1 MAQGAAPDKLPDAV
15 AALPCKPSDEED
27 YETKQLQMIVRFR
40 DAVLSG
46 FHSSFKPP
54 KDHVGRQ
61 GLHPPRSTDARSR
74 GFPETG
80 AVPQAESSIPSV
92 EISDHVGTEI
102 TTRRRALE
110 SVLRDERKKRRPV
123 KSNEVAL
130 YSNIDTSDV
139 LVKALALVPDTA
151 APPPVGEEL
160 VTDRGGAS
168 DSLDDN
174 TFYSSQF
181 DTPQPQKD
189 SRVED
194 VPDQVRVPAAVE
206 LDRAPR
212 IVSETATDVAVID
225 PQIADA
231 ARPQSLRG
239 SLPATAPNVAA
250 TGAVPSTVVV
260 PGLNNYNQQGNA
272 TTRPGR
278 HMPSGGQ
285 SSSDDLVI
293 LDSLP
298 AGTAATSGRSQ
309 PLSNSYIDSHPPS
322 PLLRGRPLQ
331 PFAAPNAAPQS
342 SPLPVPGQGRG
353 PADLASVHGSRG
365 APAQVAALRV
375 EPAIATSP
383 ESSGQLG
390 RGSDRKKNK
399 KKKRKADRQ
408 APGTERNPYIKPE
421 PRSPSPLAGPSYTR
435 ANKRQRQFRG
445 QAFEAEYEPSYSRPL
460 AHAPVDHYLPRPYRH
475 QPIGPAYEGP
485 RAYPQRAVSAA
496 VLGDAGYGR
505 EYVDDRRL
513 PVDNEARG
521 YGLPGPAPPYPYSP
535 MLAYPPRP
543 GSQSFGVEGYRGP
556 PRPYREFSESG
567 TLNFGPEDDP
577 YAGLPPK
584 ARILVDAYTRGY
596 IEHSHHLAG
605 PGEPSVV
612 YERMPPPR
620 AVSRHPGPEPYGEAG
635 LVYGGSPAAYAMPR
649 RIVTQPMEYAPYEY
663 RDGQHREYSARPM
676 APPGDLVEMGSTADR
691 RPMADAPREHPMA
704 ATGMMAA
711 ETVRYEVPQAYG
723 RVQSVRPEMPG
734 HASGV
739 HPEGRR
745 EAAQPYLREFG
756 PRPAEPYHRP
766 QTRAGG
772 EIAFIERPRAATQA
786 IVYAD
791 DVRREI
797 YR

>member
-15 AALPCKPSDEED
+15 AAVPCKLSNEKD

-46 FHSSFKPP
+46 SHSSFKPP
-54 KDHVGRQ
+54 KDHVGGQ

-74 GFPETG
+74 RSPETG
-80 AVPQAESSIPSV
+80 AAPQAESSVPSV
-92 EISDHVGTEI
+92 EKSDPVGNEI
-102 TTRRRALE
+102 ITRRRALE
-110 SVLRDERKKRRPV
+110 SVLRDEGKKRRPV

-130 YSNIDTSDV
+130 YSKIDTSDV
-139 LVKALALVPDTA
+139 LVKALALVPDTT

-189 SRVED
+189 SRPHDEPVEA
-194 VPDQVRVPAAVE
+194 RAPAAVE
-206 LDRAPR
+206 PERAPR
-212 IVSETATDVAVID
+212 TVGETATAVAVID
-225 PQIADA
+225 PQSTDA
-231 ARPQSLRG
+231 ARPPPLQG
-239 SLPATAPNVAA
+239 SLPAAPTVAA
-250 TGAVPSTVVV
+250 SGAVSSVVVV
-260 PGLNNYNQQGNA
+260 PGLNNYNQQGSA
-272 TTRPGR
+272 PTRPGR
-278 HMPSGGQ
+278 HIPSGGQ

-293 LDSLP
+293 LDTLP

-331 PFAAPNAAPQS
+331 PFAPPRAAQS
-342 SPLPVPGQGRG
+342 SPLSVSGQGRG

-365 APAQVAALRV
+365 APAQVAALRL
-375 EPAIATSP
+375 EPTTATSP
-383 ESSGQLG
+383 ESSGQVG
-390 RGSDRKKNK
+390 RSSDKKKNK

-408 APGTERNPYIKPE
+408 APGTETNPYIKPE

-435 ANKRQRQFRG
+435 ANKRQRQSRG
-445 QAFEAEYEPSYSRPL
+445 QVLETEYEPSYSRPL
-460 AHAPVDHYLPRPYRH
+460 AHPPVDHYLQRPYRD
-475 QPIGPAYEGP
+475 QPIAPAYEGP

-505 EYVDDRRL
+505 EYMDDRRL
-513 PVDNEARG
+513 PAENEARG

-543 GSQSFGVEGYRGP
+543 VSQSFGVEGYRGLS
-556 PRPYREFSESG
+556 RPYREFSARG
-567 TLNFGPEDDP
+567 TMNVGPDDDP

-596 IEHSHHLAG
+596 LEHSHHLTG

-635 LVYGGSPAAYAMPR
+635 LVYGGAPASYAMPR
-649 RIVTQPMEYAPYEY
+649 RVVTQPMEYAPYEY
-663 RDGQHREYSARPM
+663 RDGQHREYSARSM
-676 APPGDLVEMGSTADR
+676 APPGDLVEMGSTTDR
-691 RPMADAPREHPMA
+691 RPMADTPREHPMA

-723 RVQSVRPEMPG
+723 RVQSVRPDMPG

-745 EAAQPYLREFG
+745 EAAQPYLREFA